1 MAQECGFFDA
11 QLVGD
16 SYDRVYLAAQFA
28 AYFASFIRNGIFG
41 HSMQQLEVSQQ
52 DVSDMSIKVLG
63 GQAWI
68 NGYWYR
74 NTGDYTMNLDIA
86 DGVLSRIDTI
96 VLRWSNSDRAM
107 YLHVIKGTPSA
118 NPTAP
123 AIVRD
128 ADYYDLGLAQVSIPA
143 GCIRVTQAQITDLRL
158 NNNYC
163 GLVTGLV
170 DQIDLTDLWNQF
182 EQYFYEFKEK
192 YQKEFDNWTDEQEQA
207 LNNYIVETKAAYSKF
222 VTDMSNDYTTWTN
235 EKKDEWSQWVTD
247 QMLEFTTWVDNEKI
261 VYNTWTTQQRQA
273 YMDWYTLHTT
283 AWEAMI
289 EQWFEDIK
297 GKLSGDPAVSL
308 QLQIDEL
315 VAKQPTEHYAD
326 IKHDRDVYVT
336 LDMFLTTYA
345 CGTQGAGIGPAGG
358 AALVSTPVEYT
369 MEDRNNVSIKGIPN
383 IGVVDGVSQLSEDMY
398 AVLFQNNI
406 KSLVVVLHGNKVV
419 SEPVEENTN
428 NESEV

>member
-107 YLHVIKGTPSA
+107 YLYVIKGTPSA

-158 NNNYC
+158 NDNYC

-192 YQKEFDNWTDEQEQA
+192 YQKEFENWTDEQEQA

-261 VYNTWTTQQRQA
+261 VYNTWTAQQRQA

-297 GKLSGDPAVSL
+297 GKLSGDPATAL
-308 QLQIDEL
+308 QLFSYRL
-315 VAKQPTEHYAD
+315 
-326 IKHDRDVYVT
+326 
-336 LDMFLTTYA
+336 M
-345 CGTQGAGIGPAGG
+345 
-358 AALVSTPVEYT
+358 S
-369 MEDRNNVSIKGIPN
+369 
-383 IGVVDGVSQLSEDMY
+383 
-398 AVLFQNNI
+398 
-406 KSLVVVLHGNKVV
+406 
-419 SEPVEENTN
+419 
-428 NESEV
+428 